1 MEKNRY
7 QVTQD
12 NQEYILSTYIDN
24 DKINVECQDNNF
36 TSNPVYRRDYS
47 LQELKSFSEIFSFI
61 NTAYEALNEL
71 NNSIDRQQVKITNK
85 GEIMEILFNVQINS
99 YSQELTF
106 QLPLLSKINQNYIQ
120 TGPMTKI
127 SQPIST
133 VPPIQIEENKPLI
146 MGVNGPSNDEND
158 YPDCT
163 YSTKPNQ
170 EVYQQPP
177 IQEIQMQTVQ
187 EVGCGC
193 IPDHDRINKIEANA
207 QFLKGEHEGLKQRL
221 NDLKVKIQLLN
232 KQTSDIRGENGML
245 NAKTLELKKQY
256 NNLIEAEAAL
266 RAENDELR
274 REKHELILKKNEI
287 MFYMNDHHNHDT
299 VREVNIPYDEKRRR
313 PTNVSKKEKQ
323 FGGYSSSRINNNNN
337 NMAFKGSSG
346 FPQKENTNY
355 NSSYANRQNFEEDF
369 K

>member
-24 DKINVECQDNNF
+24 NKIIIECQDNNF
-36 TSNPVYRRDYS
+36 TSNPTYRRDYS

-61 NTAYEALNEL
+61 NTPLEALNEL

-85 GEIMEILFNVQINS
+85 GEIMEILFNVQFNS

-106 QLPLLSKINQNYIQ
+106 QLPLLSKSNQNYIQ

-127 SQPIST
+127 SEP
-133 VPPIQIEENKPLI
+133 VPPSFQYEENKPLI
-146 MGVNGPSNDEND
+146 MGVTGPRNDEND

-170 EVYQQPP
+170 ETYQQQPV
-177 IQEIQMQTVQ
+177 QEIQTQTVQ

-193 IPDHDRINKIEANA
+193 IPDHDRINKIEANT

-221 NDLKVKIQLLN
+221 NDLKIKIQLLN

-266 RAENDELR
+266 RVENDELR
-274 REKHELILKKNEI
+274 REKHELILKKNEL

-299 VREVNIPYDEKRRR
+299 VREVNIPYDEKKRRR
-313 PTNVSKKEKQ
+313 PTNVSKREKQ

-337 NMAFKGSSG
+337 NMAFKGNSG
-346 FPQKENTNY
+346 FPQKQNNNY
-355 NSSYANRQNFEEDF
+355 NSSYVNKQDFEEDF